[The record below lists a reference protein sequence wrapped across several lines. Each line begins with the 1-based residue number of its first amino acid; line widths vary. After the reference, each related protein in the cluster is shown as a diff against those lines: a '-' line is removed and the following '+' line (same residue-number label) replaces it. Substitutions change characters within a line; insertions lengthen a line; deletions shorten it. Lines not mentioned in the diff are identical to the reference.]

1 MHVVFR
7 VQAMIPRCFARFEG
21 GMPRLPN
28 AQGWRGYAT
37 DFGDGSDLAKHFF
50 WTFNNALILLI

>member
-1 MHVVFR
+1 
-7 VQAMIPRCFARFEG
+7 MIPRCFARFEG